1 LNQADSFQ
9 NIQSS
14 ATLVDCLI
22 DSTGSLAVSLNG
34 GVPGYSFL
42 WSDGQQGSTAVGLT
56 AGVYTVTIT
65 DANNC
70 TLLITDTVNASFQ
83 PQVAAFVGQNPI
95 IDTTINWGDLITLDV
110 GNDQSA
116 DSVSYLWEQLSNIS
130 GLNLDNP
137 TATQTTVMPEPD
149 SNEVYTILLTATSAD
164 GCQDTATVQIR
175 VNIETLLG
183 MPDAFTPNGD
193 GFNDYFRPAGLD
205 DQFILEFKI
214 YNRWGQ
220 VVFDGTDTSSS
231 WDGTYR
237 GVEQPTEVYIYLLHY
252 QLPGQIPMVMKG
264 EMTLIR

>member
-1 LNQADSFQ
+1 
-9 NIQSS
+9 
-14 ATLVDCLI
+14 
-22 DSTGSLAVSLNG
+22 
-34 GVPGYSFL
+34 
-42 WSDGQQGSTAVGLT
+42 
-56 AGVYTVTIT
+56 
-65 DANNC
+65 
-70 TLLITDTVNASFQ
+70 
-83 PQVAAFVGQNPI
+83 
-95 IDTTINWGDLITLDV
+95 
-110 GNDQSA
+110 
-116 DSVSYLWEQLSNIS
+116 
-130 GLNLDNP
+130 
-137 TATQTTVMPEPD
+137 MPEPD

-164 GCQDTATVQIR
+164 GCQDTATVQVR

-231 WDGTYR
+231 WDGTFR